1 MSYNI
6 KIKNKL
12 FEEINIKKKLYLISK
27 VCFYYLNNKFFYLIF
42 LSKSIY
48 YNFLTYIEEFML
60 TGKVKWFNP
69 QKGYGFISPDDGK
82 KDIFVHISALEKSG
96 INALNEND
104 KVSYDEARNNGKVSA
119 ANIKVLND

>member
-1 MSYNI
+1 
-6 KIKNKL
+6 
-12 FEEINIKKKLYLISK
+12 
-27 VCFYYLNNKFFYLIF
+27 
-42 LSKSIY
+42 
-48 YNFLTYIEEFML
+48 ML

-96 INALNEND
+96 INSLNEND

>member
-1 MSYNI
+1 
-6 KIKNKL
+6 
-12 FEEINIKKKLYLISK
+12 
-27 VCFYYLNNKFFYLIF
+27 
-42 LSKSIY
+42 
-48 YNFLTYIEEFML
+48 ML

-96 INALNEND
+96 INSLNEND

-119 ANIKVLND
+119 ANIKILTD

>member
-1 MSYNI
+1 
-6 KIKNKL
+6 
-12 FEEINIKKKLYLISK
+12 
-27 VCFYYLNNKFFYLIF
+27 
-42 LSKSIY
+42 
-48 YNFLTYIEEFML
+48 ML

-104 KVSYDEARNNGKVSA
+104 KVSYDEARNNGKISA
-119 ANIKVLND
+119 ANIKLLTN

>member
-1 MSYNI
+1 
-6 KIKNKL
+6 
-12 FEEINIKKKLYLISK
+12 
-27 VCFYYLNNKFFYLIF
+27 
-42 LSKSIY
+42 
-48 YNFLTYIEEFML
+48 ML

-96 INALNEND
+96 INSLNEND

-119 ANIKVLND
+119 ANIKIINN